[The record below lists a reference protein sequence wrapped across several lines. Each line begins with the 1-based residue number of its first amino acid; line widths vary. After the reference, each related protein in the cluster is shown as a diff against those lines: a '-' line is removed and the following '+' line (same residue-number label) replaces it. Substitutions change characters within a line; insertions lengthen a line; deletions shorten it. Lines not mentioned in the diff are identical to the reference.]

1 MVWVSLVVCPVLGIC
16 ILCCRLIQDSVLS
29 LEMLQSVPDCSRM
42 NGANLEWYIQP
53 MAVQAWQAA
62 GLLRHYN
69 GVHQD
74 AGWPP
79 AGAKLWAVGHACM
92 LPLFDI
98 LHLTVFV
105 PKLSHCWGNMLGFSG
120 IFSWL
125 GKLFVPISV
134 PGSKSERSPS
144 PVIQA
149 SHIHKDLFVITVSAP
164 LLLSDETSLPKPQC
178 AWLWKQQAGSRGGEL
193 LPAPAVLHPSAPQL
207 SSLLLQWV
215 GECRQDVV
223 GLFSQVTVIWQE
235 IMASS
240 CAEEGSVGY

>member
-1 MVWVSLVVCPVLGIC
+1 
-16 ILCCRLIQDSVLS
+16 
-29 LEMLQSVPDCSRM
+29 
-42 NGANLEWYIQP
+42 

-105 PKLSHCWGNMLGFSG
+105 PKLSHCCRAEELHRQGARGICSDFQAYFPDLGSCL
-120 IFSWL
+120 S
-125 GKLFVPISV
+125 PSV
-134 PGSKSERSPS
+134 FQAASLKRSPS

-178 AWLWKQQAGSRGGEL
+178 AWL
-193 LPAPAVLHPSAPQL
+193 
-207 SSLLLQWV
+207 
-215 GECRQDVV
+215 
-223 GLFSQVTVIWQE
+223 
-235 IMASS
+235 
-240 CAEEGSVGY
+240 

>member
-1 MVWVSLVVCPVLGIC
+1 MVWVSLVVCPVLGIF

-105 PKLSHCWGNMLGFSG
+105 PKLSHCCRAEVLHRQGARGICSDFQAYFPDLGSC
-120 IFSWL
+120 L
-125 GKLFVPISV
+125 
-134 PGSKSERSPS
+134 SPS
-144 PVIQA
+144 VFQA
-149 SHIHKDLFVITVSAP
+149 ASLKGA
-164 LLLSDETSLPKPQC
+164 LLL
-178 AWLWKQQAGSRGGEL
+178 
-193 LPAPAVLHPSAPQL
+193 
-207 SSLLLQWV
+207 
-215 GECRQDVV
+215 
-223 GLFSQVTVIWQE
+223 
-235 IMASS
+235 
-240 CAEEGSVGY
+240 